1 VPGDEI
7 IGFITRSRG
16 VTIHRKDCSN
26 VLNEDEK
33 ERLVKVEWGEAGLS
47 FPVSIK
53 IEVWDRVGLLRDVT
67 AVVSDEKVNI
77 TSVSLSDKEHS
88 DGTLSISLTIDIKNI
103 GQLGRLFSKIE
114 GVAGVISASRISEA
128 RREG

>member
-1 VPGDEI
+1 
-7 IGFITRSRG
+7 
-16 VTIHRKDCSN
+16 
-26 VLNEDEK
+26 
-33 ERLVKVEWGEAGLS
+33 VEWGEAGLS